1 MPGNFASAGL
11 RCSWTV
17 GVPGRWVSWVVHIQC
32 REFLGNTTS
41 WENVWRSGT
50 MRWQMIIH
58 DESEVQ
64 DMFGANDDMF
74 VASLFHEMVE
84 TNARFGVI
92 CFPLPCTH
100 CSVSGRSEKTCYI
113 FGVFHAISV
122 QLEPGLSTTRRSCM
136 NCIEIQYALP
146 LYNIQLSNIRPV
158 SI

>member
-1 MPGNFASAGL
+1 
-11 RCSWTV
+11 
-17 GVPGRWVSWVVHIQC
+17 
-32 REFLGNTTS
+32 
-41 WENVWRSGT
+41 

-64 DMFGANDDMF
+64 DMFGANDDMS

-136 NCIEIQYALP
+136 NCIEIQYALQ
-146 LYNIQLSNIRPV
+146 LYNIQEKSAYPKGSSAQILFILSQRV
-158 SI
+158 A

>member
-1 MPGNFASAGL
+1 
-11 RCSWTV
+11 
-17 GVPGRWVSWVVHIQC
+17 
-32 REFLGNTTS
+32 
-41 WENVWRSGT
+41 

-100 CSVSGRSEKTCYI
+100 CSVSGRSEKLATYLVYFMRYLCSWNR
-113 FGVFHAISV
+113 VFQRLGGHA
-122 QLEPGLSTTRRSCM
+122 
-136 NCIEIQYALP
+136 
-146 LYNIQLSNIRPV
+146 
-158 SI
+158 